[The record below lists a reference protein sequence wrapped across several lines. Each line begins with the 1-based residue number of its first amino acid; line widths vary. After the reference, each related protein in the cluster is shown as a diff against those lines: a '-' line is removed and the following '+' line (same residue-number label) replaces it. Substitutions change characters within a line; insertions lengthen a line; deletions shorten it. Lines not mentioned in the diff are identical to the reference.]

1 VIIRTGIDLVE
12 VHRLAGVDSRIRAR
26 FLKRVYTPGE
36 LKICADS
43 NEKLAGRFA
52 VKEAVSKALGTGIGP
67 ISWQDVETLDGV
79 MGEPILNLTG
89 KAKLFAE
96 MLGLEAWSVSIS
108 DSGDLVMAVA
118 AAVGTGSND
127 PA

>member
-12 VHRLAGVDSRIRAR
+12 VHRLAGVDPQIRAR

-67 ISWQDVETLDGV
+67 ISWQDVETLDGA

-89 KAKLFAE
+89 KAKMFAE

-118 AAVGTGSND
+118 AALGTGSTD

>member
-1 VIIRTGIDLVE
+1 
-12 VHRLAGVDSRIRAR
+12 
-26 FLKRVYTPGE
+26 

-67 ISWQDVETLDGV
+67 ISWQDVETLDGA

-89 KAKLFAE
+89 KAKMFAE

-118 AAVGTGSND
+118 AAVGRGSYD

>member
-12 VHRLAGVDSRIRAR
+12 VHRLAEVNPRIRTR
-26 FLKRVYTPGE
+26 FLQRVFTPEE
-36 LKICADS
+36 LRICRDS

-67 ISWQDVETLDGV
+67 IRWQDVETLDGA
-79 MGEPILNLTG
+79 MGEPILILYG
-89 KAKLFAE
+89 KAQVVAD
-96 MLGLEAWSVSIS
+96 MIGLEAWSVSIS

-118 AAVGTGSND
+118 AAVCAGTSG
-127 PA
+127 